1 MNKFEDLLQ
10 KYSVALIKYTTRAS
24 GENIDNLVIARHEL
38 RDAIKEI
45 QRRANDKDATKEIER
60 LVQNLIEM
68 RSDLNRK
75 RIEEL
80 EKRNL
85 GKTELKFE
93 KSESGVV
100 CVCQKCRNILPNKIG
115 FFKCYQYCP
124 VCGREI
130 ERLA

>member
-1 MNKFEDLLQ
+1 MNEIENLLQ
-10 KYSVALIKYTTRAS
+10 KYSIALIKYTTNAS

-38 RDAIKEI
+38 RDAIKDLQDQAAI
-45 QRRANDKDATKEIER
+45 SDINKI
-60 LVQNLIEM
+60 VQNLVEM

-75 RIEEL
+75 RIDEL
-80 EKRNL
+80 KKQNH

-93 KSESGVV
+93 KSEIGVV
-100 CVCQKCRNILPNKIG
+100 CVCQKCRNILPDKIG
-115 FFKCYQYCP
+115 IFKCYHYCP